1 MGHLLLNLRNVP
13 EDEYEEV
20 KALLEE
26 HDLPYYE
33 TEPSRWMVSFGGI
46 WLEDAARLEEA
57 EQLLA
62 DYQAERAEK
71 ARAVHEEALARG
83 EAETPGQRYRH
94 NPLAFIG
101 ALIGIGV
108 ILYLALVPFLTF

>member
-13 EDEYEEV
+13 DDEYAEV
-20 KALLEE
+20 TALLEE

-46 WLEDAARLEEA
+46 WLEDLSRVEEA

-62 DYQAERAEK
+62 DYQAERANQ
-71 ARAVHEEALARG
+71 ARAAHEEAVARG
-83 EAETPGQRYRH
+83 EAETSGQRYRH

-108 ILYLALVPFLTF
+108 ILYLALTPFMTL

>member
-13 EDEYEEV
+13 EDEYIEV
-20 KALLEE
+20 KALLDE
-26 HDLPYYE
+26 HAIPYYE

-46 WLEDAARLEEA
+46 WLADVSRIEEA

-71 ARAVHEEALARG
+71 ARVAQDEALARG
-83 EAETPGQRYRH
+83 QIETPGQRYRH

-101 ALIGIGV
+101 ALIGIGA
-108 ILYLALVPFLTF
+108 ILYLALAPFLTL

>member
-13 EDEYEEV
+13 EDEYIEV
-20 KALLEE
+20 KTLLDE
-26 HDLPYYE
+26 HAIPYYE

-46 WLEDAARLEEA
+46 WLGDVSRLEEA

-62 DYQAERAEK
+62 DYQAERAEQ
-71 ARAVHEEALARG
+71 ARAAQEEALERG
-83 EAETPGQRYRH
+83 EIETPRQRYRH

-101 ALIGIGV
+101 ALIAIGA
-108 ILYLALVPFLTF
+108 ILYLALMPFLAL